1 MLRYKSELVLCYPC
15 VRRFKSLGQ
24 NGYPTDK
31 LEQSLYKS
39 FRPFHSSGRGM
50 SHARAWGEREQK
62 KRRVR
67 RGWEKEKGGGGGVEN
82 PDIEPRN
89 NLTAGLHYKCC
100 KTRVSPQCRRRNEYH
115 L

>member
-1 MLRYKSELVLCYPC
+1 MLKYKSELVLCYPC

-67 RGWEKEKGGGGGVEN
+67 RGWEKEKGGGGW
-82 PDIEPRN
+82 
-89 NLTAGLHYKCC
+89 
-100 KTRVSPQCRRRNEYH
+100 KTLISSQEII
-115 L
+115 